1 MSSDIAKSIVER
13 LRADEKRLDF
23 IEKHGV
29 GIKKV
34 LAFFEIKEPWMII
47 PNDRS
52 YSVIAAGSTIREA
65 LDKAIAIVESQE
77 SNEQPKRH
85 AKNRRRA

>member
-1 MSSDIAKSIVER
+1 MSSDIARGVVER

-34 LAFFEIKEPWMII
+34 LAFFETKEPWMII

-52 YSVIAAGSTIREA
+52 YSVIAAGANIREA

-77 SNEQPKRH
+77 SNEPKRH
-85 AKNRRRA
+85 TKNRRRA